1 MSKSSPS
8 LPASALSTVSL
19 YDARPFFEKA
29 LVFGVHSGI
38 IDQEKLDAIGLDA
51 PKGMVQIARYF
62 GSEFLRPEIEKAK
75 DRMVNLVSLY
85 LESTCSG
92 DLQRAA
98 QSLQDHSFLSRSK
111 GGSDM
116 LKALIAMPTSS
127 HFGMNEFGGFTDA
140 HIPQL
145 AKWTLRSLADYQ
157 AELAQRSQVALVID
171 AALWMADALGMEAT
185 DLQEAGKDAEAV
197 IRTALLMHTAKRTRM
212 PDWVAFEKTIVAL
225 RSKAKVARQSGGVA
239 PTLAITLPKNLPNEY
254 RAVVQAV
261 QQSIAVDAA
270 KILDPALPV
279 RKLFDQT
286 PAFIGRY
293 FWIEDAL
300 SEVDHY
306 DRENS
311 AVWTKATG
319 GHNDDSSLLTLFLCI
334 AASAPHKT
342 LLTEKAAMALVRKIR
357 KTGLQPELASQ
368 YIQAHAPEQ
377 HQNDYVQLWADFM
390 HEAQPKLQSD
400 FDYAL
405 HDALALL
412 VRDCNVL

>member
-8 LPASALSTVSL
+8 LPASRLSTVSL

-29 LVFGVHSGI
+29 LVFGVQSGI
-38 IDQEKLDAIGLDA
+38 IDQEKLEAISADA

-116 LKALIAMPTSS
+116 LKSLIAMPTSS

-185 DLQEAGKDAEAV
+185 ELQEAGKDAEAV

-225 RSKAKVARQSGGVA
+225 RSKAKVTGQAGGVA
-239 PTLAITLPKNLPNEY
+239 PTLAITLPKNLPHEY
-254 RAVVQAV
+254 LTVVQAV
-261 QQSIAVDAA
+261 QQSIEVDAA

-279 RKLFDQT
+279 RKLFDKT

-306 DRENS
+306 DRESS

-334 AASAPHKT
+334 AAGAPHKT

-377 HQNDYVQLWADFM
+377 HQNDYAQLWADFM

>member
-185 DLQEAGKDAEAV
+185 ELQEAGKDAEAV

-225 RSKAKVARQSGGVA
+225 RSKAKVAGGVA
-239 PTLAITLPKNLPNEY
+239 PTLAISLPKNLPSEY
-254 RAVVQAV
+254 LAVVQAV
-261 QQSIAVDAA
+261 QQSIEVDAA

-279 RKLFDQT
+279 RKLFDKT

-306 DRENS
+306 DRESS

-334 AASAPHKT
+334 AAGAPHKT
-342 LLTEKAAMALVRKIR
+342 LLTQKAAMALIRKIR

-377 HQNDYVQLWADFM
+377 HQNDYAQLWADFM

>member
-8 LPASALSTVSL
+8 LPASRLSTVSL

-29 LVFGVHSGI
+29 LVFGVQSGI
-38 IDQEKLDAIGLDA
+38 IDQEKLEAISADA

-116 LKALIAMPTSS
+116 LKSLIAMPTSS

-185 DLQEAGKDAEAV
+185 ELQEAGKDAEAV

-225 RSKAKVARQSGGVA
+225 RSKAKVTGQAGGVA
-239 PTLAITLPKNLPNEY
+239 PTLAITLPKNLPHEY
-254 RAVVQAV
+254 LTVVQAV
-261 QQSIAVDAA
+261 QQSIAQDAA

-306 DRENS
+306 DRESS

-334 AASAPHKT
+334 AAGAPHKT

-377 HQNDYVQLWADFM
+377 HQNDYAQLWADFM